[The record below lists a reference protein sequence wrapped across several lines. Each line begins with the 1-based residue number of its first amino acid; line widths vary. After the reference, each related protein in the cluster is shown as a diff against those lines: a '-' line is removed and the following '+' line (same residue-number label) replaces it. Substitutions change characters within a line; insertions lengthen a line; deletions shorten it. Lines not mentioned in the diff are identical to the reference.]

1 MGSFRVGRRGDGA
14 AIGTR
19 SNRKAMSAIAP
30 GRDQRAFK
38 GVAEIAFTSAI
49 AQIIALASHVNFPR
63 PLECI
68 WELTCT
74 AEFTNPAMPTIQVTS
89 GRARRTARLRKRR

>member
-38 GVAEIAFTSAI
+38 GVAEIA
-49 AQIIALASHVNFPR
+49 SHVNFPR

-74 AEFTNPAMPTIQVTS
+74 AEFTTPAMPTIQVTS